1 MKININLDNPI
12 IPIAIMLFG
21 YMANGA
27 NFGAN
32 LINAIEWVQIYYAI
46 GLILVGTLFV
56 LAAAMYIMANYVKH
70 YKSCPRGFIENTII
84 AITSTLTGSFIALLL
99 GFASF
104 IRLALLIWLCSYAID
119 NIDSKITLIS
129 QLSANAIVAVVS
141 IISLSIVQKKW
152 FSNKQK
158 QK

>member
-12 IPIAIMLFG
+12 IPISIMLFG

-32 LINAIEWVQIYYAI
+32 LINSMQWVQIYYAI
-46 GLILVGTLFV
+46 GLIFVGTLFV
-56 LAAAMYIMANYVKH
+56 LAAAMYIISNYVKH
-70 YKSCPRGFIENTII
+70 YKSCPKGFIENTII
-84 AITSTLTGSFIALLL
+84 AITSSLTGGLIAVLL
-99 GFASF
+99 GFVTF
-104 IRLALLIWLCSYAID
+104 IKLALLIWLCSYAMD

-141 IISLSIVQKKW
+141 IIALSIVQKKW
-152 FSNKQK
+152 FTNQQK